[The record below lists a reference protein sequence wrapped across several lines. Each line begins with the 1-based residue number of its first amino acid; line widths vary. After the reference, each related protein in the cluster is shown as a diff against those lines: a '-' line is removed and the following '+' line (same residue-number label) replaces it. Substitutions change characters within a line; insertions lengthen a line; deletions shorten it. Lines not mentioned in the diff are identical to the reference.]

1 MKVKTQLNLGGVQY
15 TFEIEERDEMDTLH
29 KAAVL
34 SSPRAKCNVCE
45 DAGLSNK
52 KLTSNKDSEGNT
64 YVNVVC
70 LKCGAKSKLGQFKTG
85 GYFWREY
92 EKYEPKAK

>member
-1 MKVKTQLNLGGVQY
+1 MEMGGVHY
-15 TFEIEERDEMDTLH
+15 TFEIEERGEIDTLH

-34 SSPRAKCNVCE
+34 SNPRAKCICGDV
-45 DAGLSNK
+45 GLLTK
-52 KLTSNKDSEGNT
+52 KLISNKDAEGNT

-70 LKCGAKSKLGQFKTG
+70 TKCGAKSKLGLYKTG

-92 EKYEPKAK
+92 EKYEPGVKREEE